1 MLLISLRVM
10 CTALMYVNV
19 RIYTHIYAGSAKLLA
34 ADCHVDKQ
42 DGMKDQVEERC
53 MVVLEV

>member
-1 MLLISLRVM
+1 MLLVSLRVM

-19 RIYTHIYAGSAKLLA
+19 RIYIHVHAGSAKLLA
-34 ADCHVDKQ
+34 AGCHVDKQ
-42 DGMKDQVEERC
+42 DGMKDHVEERC